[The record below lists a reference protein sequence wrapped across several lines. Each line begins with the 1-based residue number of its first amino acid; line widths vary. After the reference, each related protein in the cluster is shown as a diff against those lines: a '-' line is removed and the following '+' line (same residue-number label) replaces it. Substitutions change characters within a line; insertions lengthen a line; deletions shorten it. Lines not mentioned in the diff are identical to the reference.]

1 MSEHQTCRET
11 NAREKMPKRG
21 RRSKANASDT
31 LAPRSSTGWESGGGL
46 YTGWSNSRPKRT
58 LSWKLGVD
66 AKFETGR
73 LLVPSFSGTFSGTET
88 TCERALEI
96 VKIANQPTIDPKDK
110 DWVGCHP

>member
-11 NAREKMPKRG
+11 NAREKMRMRG
-21 RRSKANASDT
+21 RRSKASAHGT
-31 LAPRSSTGWESGGGL
+31 LAPRSSTGWESVQALFKGGT
-46 YTGWSNSRPKRT
+46 YSRPKRT
-58 LSWKLGVD
+58 LTWILGVD

-88 TCERALEI
+88 TCERALGI
-96 VKIANQPTIDPKDK
+96 VKVANQPAIDPKDE